1 MVVLHGNHLESL
13 RSLAVEWIRRAP
25 LAPLE
30 NETILVQSN
39 GMAQWLRLAL
49 AAPQDA
55 TPPGCG
61 IAAALDMQLPSRFV
75 WSAYRAV
82 LGAEA
87 VPLESPYAKRPLTWR
102 LMRLLPEC
110 LQGEAFAPLH
120 RFLQDDDPG
129 QGGDL
134 RKRFQLAERLAD
146 LFDQYQ
152 VYRADWLMD
161 WAAGQDI
168 LRDARGQTRV
178 LAPGQRWQAEL
189 WRLLQADIGPAH
201 EGGSRA
207 AVHARYREAVRTL
220 EARPA
225 GLPRRII
232 VFGISSLPGQI
243 LEALEGLARF
253 CQVLV
258 CVHNPCQYYWADIV
272 ADKDLLR
279 AQRRRQARKEGMPEA
294 LDAADQHNHAHPLL
308 AAWGKQGRDYIGLL
322 DEHDDPARYDRVLG
336 AVDWPRERVDVF
348 EEHGE
353 RGPGDCLLHQLQDD
367 IRALR
372 PLAETREAWP
382 PVGRGDRSLQFHVA
396 HSPLREVELL
406 HDRLLDHFQRDP
418 ALRPRDVIV
427 MVPDIDQYAPHIE
440 AVFGQP
446 DRHDPRYIPYTL
458 SDQGS
463 RGRDPV
469 LIALEQLLGLP
480 ESRMGVGELLDLLD
494 VPALRRRFG
503 IAEEDLVRLHRW
515 AEGAG
520 VRWGLAAAQRAGLGL
535 PEGLDQNTWRFGL
548 RRMLLGYALGDQGP
562 WQDIE
567 PFDEIGGI
575 DAALLG
581 PLESLITALE
591 TAWAWLR
598 EPHAPGDWASRL
610 AGLLADF
617 FDPDTDAEL
626 ETVEKLRD
634 ALEQWREDCAA
645 AALEEPLPLAV
656 VREQWLA
663 SQDDSGVGQRFL
675 AGSVNFCTL
684 MPMRAIPFQVVCLLG
699 MNDGDY
705 PRSPTPVD
713 FDLMAQ
719 DYRPGDRSRREDDRY
734 LFLEAL
740 LSARRQL
747 HVSWVGRHVR
757 DNEPR
762 PPSVLVGQLRDH
774 LAAGWTLAA
783 SVADGA
789 AAAGT
794 DAGSDTG
801 PDAGAADP
809 GQALVRHLTLE
820 HPLQPFS
827 PLNFPPGSD
836 VARHYTFARE
846 WEAVHAPAPE
856 APVPIEAAGA
866 PVPLLEAERE
876 PCAVAPE
883 TLARFLRFPVEAF
896 FRHRLGVFFD
906 EEEAPSDDLEPFG
919 LAGLEQWQV
928 RQHLVATAL
937 QTADDASAWPGVLE
951 TESARLQR
959 AGRLPLGAAGELE
972 RGAMV
977 DEAARLLDRIA
988 ARQAEYPDMLPVGRP
1003 LRLECAHWSLEA
1015 VPPAL
1020 RGNGHARICLDYSA
1034 SRIADGKSWRFGKLM
1049 APWVLHLLAN
1059 AGEGGVG
1066 SELVALDTRLQLPGL
1081 EAGLAEELLATLL
1094 EAWVAGQ
1101 ERPLPL
1107 ACGAGF
1113 AWLVAEA
1120 TDKDPREAALRALR
1134 GSDFKA
1140 GEWSRSPAL
1149 ARAWPDP
1156 ETLLDDPDFG
1166 LWCDRLYRPLFVVL
1180 NRTEDAA

>member
-13 RSLAVEWIRRAP
+13 RTLAVEWMRRAP

-39 GMAQWLRLAL
+39 GMAQWLRHAL
-49 AAPQDA
+49 AAPPDA
-55 TPPGCG
+55 DPPGCG

-82 LGAEA
+82 LGADA

-102 LMRLLPEC
+102 LMRLLPTC
-110 LQGEAFAPLH
+110 LEQEAFAPLGQ
-120 RFLQDDDPG
+120 FLQDDDPG

-152 VYRADWLMD
+152 VYRADWLTD
-161 WAAGQDI
+161 WAAGRDV
-168 LRDARGQTRV
+168 LRDARGQARD

-189 WRLLQADIGPAH
+189 WRLLQADIGVAQ
-201 EGGSRA
+201 EGVSRS
-207 AVHARYREAVRTL
+207 AVHARYRDTVRTL
-220 EARPA
+220 ERRPE
-225 GLPRRII
+225 GLPRRVI

-258 CVHNPCQYYWADIV
+258 CVHNPCEYYWADIV

-279 AQRRRQARKEGMPEA
+279 ATRRRQARKTGMPEA
-294 LDAADQHNHAHPLL
+294 LDEAQLHNHAHPLL

-322 DEHDDPARYDRVLG
+322 DEHDDPEHYGRVLRTL
-336 AVDWPRERVDVF
+336 DWERVDVF
-348 EEHGE
+348 EPHGT
-353 RGPGDCLLHQLQDD
+353 RGPEDCLLHQLQED

-372 PLAETREAWP
+372 PLAETRETWP
-382 PVGRGDRSLQFHVA
+382 AVAAADRSIQFHVA

-406 HDRLLDHFQRDP
+406 HDRLLDHFAHDP

-427 MVPDIDQYAPHIE
+427 MLPDIDQYAPHIE

-446 DRHDPRYIPYTL
+446 ETDDPRFIPYTL
-458 SDQGS
+458 SDQGP

-469 LIALEQLLGLP
+469 LIALEQLLSLP
-480 ESRMGVGELLDLLD
+480 ESRMGVSELLDLLD
-494 VPALRRRFG
+494 VPAVRRRFG
-503 IAEEDLVRLHRW
+503 IAEEDLGHLHAW
-515 AEGAG
+515 AAGAG
-520 VRWGLAAAQRAGLGL
+520 VRWGLDAAQRAGLGL
-535 PEGLDQNTWRFGL
+535 PEGLEQNTWRFGL

-562 WQDIE
+562 WQGVE
-567 PFDEIGGI
+567 PYDEIGGLS
-575 DAALLG
+575 AALLG
-581 PLESLITALE
+581 PLEALISALE
-591 TAWAWLR
+591 EAWGWLR
-598 EPHAPGDWASRL
+598 RAHAPGDWAARL
-610 AGLLADF
+610 ATLLEQF
-617 FDPDTDAEL
+617 FAPETDAEL
-626 ETVEKLRD
+626 FTLERLGE

-645 AALEEPLPLAV
+645 AGLEEALPLAV

-663 SQDDSGVGQRFL
+663 SQEDSGVGQRFL

-705 PRSPTPVD
+705 PRSPTPMD

-774 LAAGWTLAA
+774 LAAGWGLAG
-783 SVADGA
+783 VDGPE
-789 AAAGT
+789 AG
-794 DAGSDTG
+794 
-801 PDAGAADP
+801 P
-809 GQALVRHLTLE
+809 ALVEHLTTW

-827 PLNFPPGSD
+827 PVNFPAGD
-836 VARHYTFARE
+836 DERHFTYARE
-846 WEAVHAPAPE
+846 WEAVHAADVAPAE
-856 APVPIEAAGA
+856 GACEPI
-866 PVPLLEAERE
+866 PLLEAERE
-876 PCAVAPE
+876 PRAVAPE
-883 TLARFLRFPVEAF
+883 ALARFLRFPVEAF
-896 FRHRLGVFFD
+896 FRYRLGVFFD
-906 EEEAPSDDLEPFG
+906 EEEAPGEDLEPFG
-919 LAGLEQWQV
+919 LGGLEQWQV
-928 RQHLVATAL
+928 RQNLVATAL
-937 QTADDASAWPGVLE
+937 ESAADAAAWPEILQV
-951 TESARLQR
+951 ESARLQR
-959 AGRLPLGAAGELE
+959 AGWLPLGAAGELE

-977 DEAARLLDRIA
+977 DEAARLLERIGERLA
-988 ARQAEYPDMLPVGRP
+988 LYPERLEAGRP
-1003 LRLECAHWSLEA
+1003 LRLEHAHWGLEA

-1020 RGNGHARICLDYSA
+1020 RGDGEGRVRVCLDYTA
-1034 SRIADGKSWRFGKLM
+1034 SRIANGKKWRYDKLM
-1049 APWVLHLLAN
+1049 APWVMHLLAN
-1059 AGEGGVG
+1059 AGAGDVG
-1066 SELVALDTRLQLPGL
+1066 SELVALDTRLTLPGL
-1081 EAGLAEELLATLL
+1081 ESGLAEELLGTLL
-1094 EAWVAGQ
+1094 EAWAAGQ

-1107 ACGAGF
+1107 ACAAAF
-1113 AWLVAEA
+1113 AWLEAE
-1120 TDKDPREAALRALR
+1120 DGQKDPYDEALKTLR
-1134 GSDFKA
+1134 GNDYSP

-1156 ETLLDDPDFG
+1156 ETLLADPDFG
-1166 LWCDRLYRPLFVVL
+1166 FWRDRVYRPVFVVV
-1180 NRTEDAA
+1180 NQSEVAE

>member
-1 MVVLHGNHLESL
+1 MGESRELQPGMVVLHGNHLESL
-13 RSLAVEWIRRAP
+13 RTLAVEWMRRAP

-39 GMAQWLRLAL
+39 GMAQWLRHAL
-49 AAPQDA
+49 AAPPDA
-55 TPPGCG
+55 DPPGCG

-82 LGAEA
+82 LGADA

-102 LMRLLPEC
+102 LMRLLPTC
-110 LQGEAFAPLH
+110 LGQEAFAPLGQ
-120 RFLQDDDPG
+120 FLQDDDPG

-152 VYRADWLMD
+152 VYRADWLTD
-161 WAAGQDI
+161 WAAGRDV
-168 LRDARGQTRV
+168 LRDARGQARD

-189 WRLLQADIGPAH
+189 WRLLQADIGVAQ
-201 EGGSRA
+201 EGVSRS
-207 AVHARYREAVRTL
+207 AVHARYLDTVRTL
-220 EARPA
+220 ERRPE
-225 GLPRRII
+225 GLPRRVI

-258 CVHNPCQYYWADIV
+258 CVHNPCEYYWADIV

-279 AQRRRQARKEGMPEA
+279 ATRRRQARKAGMPEA
-294 LDAADQHNHAHPLL
+294 LDEAQLHNHAHPLL

-322 DEHDDPARYDRVLG
+322 DEHDDPEHYGRVLRTL
-336 AVDWPRERVDVF
+336 DWERVDVF
-348 EEHGE
+348 EPHGM
-353 RGPGDCLLHQLQDD
+353 RGPEDCLLHQLQED

-372 PLAETREAWP
+372 PLAETRETWP
-382 PVGRGDRSLQFHVA
+382 AVAVADRSIQFHVA

-406 HDRLLDHFQRDP
+406 HDRLLDHFAHDP

-446 DRHDPRYIPYTL
+446 ESDDPRFIPYTL
-458 SDQGS
+458 SDQGP

-469 LIALEQLLGLP
+469 LIALEQLLSLP
-480 ESRMGVGELLDLLD
+480 ESRMGVSELLDLLD
-494 VPALRRRFG
+494 VPAVRRRFG
-503 IAEEDLVRLHRW
+503 IAEEDLAQLHAW
-515 AEGAG
+515 AAGAG
-520 VRWGLAAAQRAGLGL
+520 VRWGLDAAQRAGLGL
-535 PEGLDQNTWRFGL
+535 PEGLEQNTWRFGL

-562 WQDIE
+562 WQGVE
-567 PFDEIGGI
+567 PYDEIGGLS
-575 DAALLG
+575 AALLG
-581 PLESLITALE
+581 PLEALISALE
-591 TAWAWLR
+591 EAWDWLR
-598 EPHAPGDWASRL
+598 RAHAPGDWAARL
-610 AGLLADF
+610 AALLEQF
-617 FDPDTDAEL
+617 FAPETDAEL
-626 ETVEKLRD
+626 FTLERLGE

-645 AALEEPLPLAV
+645 AGLEEALPLAV

-774 LAAGWTLAA
+774 LAAGWGLAG
-783 SVADGA
+783 VDGPE
-789 AAAGT
+789 AG
-794 DAGSDTG
+794 
-801 PDAGAADP
+801 P
-809 GQALVRHLTLE
+809 ALVEHLTTW

-827 PLNFPPGSD
+827 PLNFPAD
-836 VARHYTFARE
+836 DDERHFTYARE
-846 WEAVHAPAPE
+846 WEAVHDADVAPAE
-856 APVPIEAAGA
+856 GACEPI
-866 PVPLLEAERE
+866 PLLEAERE
-876 PCAVAPE
+876 PRAVAPE
-883 TLARFLRFPVEAF
+883 ALARFLRFPVEAF
-896 FRHRLGVFFD
+896 FRYRLGVFFD
-906 EEEAPSDDLEPFG
+906 EEEAPGDDLEPFG
-919 LAGLEQWQV
+919 LGGLEQWQV
-928 RQHLVATAL
+928 RQNLVATAL
-937 QTADDASAWPGVLE
+937 ESAADAAAWPEILQV
-951 TESARLQR
+951 ESARLQR
-959 AGRLPLGAAGELE
+959 AGWLPLGAAGELE

-977 DEAARLLDRIA
+977 DEAARLLERIGERLA
-988 ARQAEYPDMLPVGRP
+988 LYPERLEAGRP
-1003 LRLECAHWSLEA
+1003 LRLEHAHWGLEA

-1020 RGNGHARICLDYSA
+1020 RGDGEGRVRVCLDYTA
-1034 SRIADGKSWRFGKLM
+1034 SRIANGKKWRYDKLM
-1049 APWVLHLLAN
+1049 APWVMHLLAN
-1059 AGEGGVG
+1059 AGAGDVG
-1066 SELVALDTRLQLPGL
+1066 SELVALDTRLTLPGL
-1081 EAGLAEELLATLL
+1081 ESGLAEELLGTLL
-1094 EAWVAGQ
+1094 EAWAAGQ

-1107 ACGAGF
+1107 ACAAAF
-1113 AWLVAEA
+1113 AWLEAEDGPKA
-1120 TDKDPREAALRALR
+1120 PYDEALKTLR
-1134 GSDFKA
+1134 GNDYSP

-1156 ETLLDDPDFG
+1156 ETLLADPDFG
-1166 LWCDRLYRPLFVVL
+1166 FWRDRVYRPVFVVV
-1180 NRTEDAA
+1180 NQSEVAE

>member
-1 MVVLHGNHLESL
+1 MVVLHGNRLESL
-13 RSLAVEWIRRAP
+13 RTLAVEWMRRAP

-39 GMAQWLRLAL
+39 GMAQWLRHAL
-49 AAPQDA
+49 AAPPDA
-55 TPPGCG
+55 DPPGCG

-110 LQGEAFAPLH
+110 LGQEAFAPL
-120 RFLQDDDPG
+120 RQFLQDDDPG

-152 VYRADWLMD
+152 VYRADWLTD
-161 WAAGQDI
+161 WGAGRDV
-168 LRDARGQTRV
+168 LRDARGQE
-178 LAPGQRWQAEL
+178 LELPPGQRWQAEL
-189 WRLLQADIGPAH
+189 WRLLQADIGA
-201 EGGSRA
+201 EREAVSRS
-207 AVHARYREAVRTL
+207 AVHARYMETVGAL
-220 EARPA
+220 ESRPA

-258 CVHNPCQYYWADIV
+258 CVHNPCEYYWADIV

-279 AQRRRQARKEGMPEA
+279 ATRRRQVRKAGMPEA
-294 LDAADQHNHAHPLL
+294 LEEAELHNHAHPLL

-322 DEHDDPARYDRVLG
+322 DEHDDPSRYGQVLRTM
-336 AVDWPRERVDVF
+336 DWERVDVF
-348 EEHGE
+348 EAHGT
-353 RGPGDCLLHQLQDD
+353 RGSDDCLLHQLQDD
-367 IRALR
+367 IRELR

-382 PVGRGDRSLQFHVA
+382 VVASEDRSIQFHVA

-406 HDRLLDHFQRDP
+406 HDRLLDHFERDP

-446 DRHDPRYIPYTL
+446 EADDPRFIPYTL
-458 SDQGS
+458 SDQGP

-469 LIALEQLLGLP
+469 LIALEPLLSLP
-480 ESRMGVGELLDLLD
+480 ESRMGVSELLDLLD
-494 VPALRRRFG
+494 VPAVRRRFG
-503 IAEEDLVRLHRW
+503 IAEDDLGTLHRW
-515 AEGAG
+515 AEGSG
-520 VRWGLAAAQRAGLGL
+520 VRWGLDAAQRAGLGL
-535 PEGLDQNTWRFGL
+535 PEGLEQNTWRFGL
-548 RRMLLGYALGDQGP
+548 RRMLLGYAMGDQGP
-562 WQDIE
+562 WQALE
-567 PFDEIGGI
+567 PFDEIGGLG
-575 DAALLG
+575 AALLG
-581 PLESLITALE
+581 PMDALITALE
-591 TAWAWLR
+591 EAWTWLR
-598 EPHAPGDWASRL
+598 QPHTPEDWAAHL
-610 AGLLADF
+610 GALLEQF
-617 FDPDTDAEL
+617 FAAESDAEL
-626 ETVEKLRD
+626 YTLEQLGE
-634 ALEQWREDCAA
+634 ALDQWREDCAA
-645 AALEEPLPLAV
+645 AGLEEALPLAV

-675 AGSVNFCTL
+675 AGQVNFCTL

-713 FDLMAQ
+713 FDLMAS

-774 LAAGWTLAA
+774 LAAGWGLTG
-783 SVADGA
+783 VEGPE
-789 AAAGT
+789 AG
-794 DAGSDTG
+794 
-801 PDAGAADP
+801 PE
-809 GQALVRHLTLE
+809 LVKHLTTW

-827 PLNFPPGSD
+827 PVNFPAAKGAE
-836 VARHYTFARE
+836 ARHFTYARE
-846 WEAVHAPAPE
+846 WEAMHDPAPSPAVDSKGAPA
-856 APVPIEAAGA
+856 A
-866 PVPLLEAERE
+866 VPLLEAERE
-876 PCAVAPE
+876 PRALGAE
-883 TLARFLRFPVEAF
+883 ALTRFLRYPVEAF
-896 FRHRLGVFFD
+896 FRYRLGVFFD
-906 EEEAPSDDLEPFG
+906 EEDATGDDLEPFG
-919 LAGLEQWQV
+919 LGGLEQWQV
-928 RQHLVATAL
+928 RQQLVAAAL
-937 QTADDASAWPGVLE
+937 ETTEAVDAWPAILQA
-951 TESARLQR
+951 ESARMQR

-977 DEAARLLDRIA
+977 AEATRLLERIGERYA
-988 ARQAEYPDMLPVGRP
+988 LYPDALSAARP
-1003 LRLECAHWSLEA
+1003 LRLEHEHWGLEA

-1020 RGNGHARICLDYSA
+1020 RSNGQARVCLDYTA
-1034 SRIADGKSWRFGKLM
+1034 SRIKDGKKWRFDKLM
-1049 APWVLHLLAN
+1049 APWVRHLLAN
-1059 AGEGGVG
+1059 AGSGDVG
-1066 SELVALDTRLQLPGL
+1066 SELVALDTRLDLPGL
-1081 EAGLAEELLATLL
+1081 EAGLAEELLGTLL
-1094 EAWVAGQ
+1094 EAWAAGQ

-1107 ACGAGF
+1107 ACGAAF
-1113 AWLVAEA
+1113 AWLGAKDG
-1120 TDKDPREAALRALR
+1120 TKDPDEEALKTLR
-1134 GSDFKA
+1134 GSDFSA
-1140 GEWSRSPAL
+1140 GDWSRSPAL
-1149 ARAWPDP
+1149 ARAWRDP
-1156 ETLLDDPDFG
+1156 ESLLEDPDFAF
-1166 LWCDRLYRPLFVVL
+1166 WRDRIYRPVYVVVGQA
-1180 NRTEDAA
+1180 EASE

>member
-13 RSLAVEWIRRAP
+13 RTLAVEWMRRAP
-25 LAPLE
+25 LGPLE

-39 GMAQWLRLAL
+39 GMAQWLRHAL
-49 AAPQDA
+49 AAPPDA
-55 TPPGCG
+55 DPPGCG

-82 LGAEA
+82 LGPEA

-110 LQGEAFAPLH
+110 LAQDAFVPL
-120 RFLQDDDPG
+120 RQFLQDDDPG

-152 VYRADWLMD
+152 VYRADWLTD
-161 WAAGQDI
+161 WAAGRDL
-168 LRDARGQTRV
+168 LRDARGQEHE

-189 WRLLQADIGPAH
+189 WRLLQADIGVAQ
-201 EGGSRA
+201 EGVSRS
-207 AVHARYREAVRTL
+207 AVHARYMEMVRTL
-220 EARPA
+220 ERRPP

-258 CVHNPCQYYWADIV
+258 CVHNPCAYYWADIV

-279 AQRRRQARKEGMPEA
+279 ATRRRQARKAGMPEA
-294 LDAADQHNHAHPLL
+294 LDEAELHNHAHPLL

-322 DEHDDPARYDRVLG
+322 DEHDDPEHYGRVLCTL
-336 AVDWPRERVDVF
+336 DWERVDVF
-348 EEHGE
+348 EPHGM
-353 RGPGDCLLHQLQDD
+353 RGPEDCLLHQLQED
-367 IRALR
+367 IRELR
-372 PLAETREAWP
+372 PLAETRETWP
-382 PVGRGDRSLQFHVA
+382 AVPAADRSIQFHVA

-406 HDRLLDHFQRDP
+406 HDRLLDHFERDP

-446 DRHDPRYIPYTL
+446 ETDDPRFIPYTL
-458 SDQGS
+458 SDQGP

-469 LIALEQLLGLP
+469 LIALEQLLSLP
-480 ESRMGVGELLDLLD
+480 ESRMGVSELLDLLD
-494 VPALRRRFG
+494 VPAVRRRFG
-503 IAEEDLVRLHRW
+503 IAEEDLGQLHHW
-515 AEGAG
+515 AEGSG
-520 VRWGLAAAQRAGLGL
+520 VRWGLDAAQRAGLGL
-535 PEGLDQNTWRFGL
+535 PEGLEQNTWRFGL

-562 WQDIE
+562 WQGLE
-567 PFDEIGGI
+567 PYDEIGGLS
-575 DAALLG
+575 AALLG
-581 PLESLITALE
+581 PLEALITALE
-591 TAWAWLR
+591 EAWGWLR
-598 EPHAPGDWASRL
+598 QTRAPEDWATHL
-610 AGLLADF
+610 GGLLDKF
-617 FDPDTDAEL
+617 FAAETDAEL
-626 ETVEKLRD
+626 FTLEQLGE
-634 ALEQWREDCAA
+634 ALDQWREDCAA
-645 AALEEPLPLAV
+645 AGLEEALPLAV

-675 AGSVNFCTL
+675 AGQVNFCTL

-774 LAAGWTLAA
+774 LAAGWGLTGF
-783 SVADGA
+783 DGPE
-789 AAAGT
+789 AG
-794 DAGSDTG
+794 
-801 PDAGAADP
+801 P
-809 GQALVRHLTLE
+809 ALVDHLTTW

-827 PLNFPPGSD
+827 PVNFPAGGD
-836 VARHYTFARE
+836 DRHYTYARE
-846 WEAVHAPAPE
+846 WEAVHDPD
-856 APVPIEAAGA
+856 PVPAADAAGA
-866 PVPLLEAERE
+866 PEPVPLLDAERE
-876 PCAVAPE
+876 PRAVAPE
-883 TLARFLRFPVEAF
+883 ALTRFLRFPVEAF
-896 FRHRLGVFFD
+896 FRYRLGVFFD
-906 EEEAPSDDLEPFG
+906 EEEAAGDDLEPFG

-928 RQHLVATAL
+928 RQQLVAAAL
-937 QTADDASAWPGVLE
+937 ETTDDAAAWPEILE
-951 TESARLQR
+951 AESARLQR

-977 DEAARLLDRIA
+977 DEAARLLERIGERLA
-988 ARQAEYPDMLPVGRP
+988 LYPDRLKAGRP
-1003 LRLECAHWSLEA
+1003 LRLEHAHWGLEA
-1015 VPPAL
+1015 VPSAL
-1020 RGNGHARICLDYSA
+1020 RSDGQARICLDYTA
-1034 SRIADGKSWRFGKLM
+1034 SRIANGRKWRYDKLM
-1049 APWVLHLLAN
+1049 APWVMHLLAN

-1066 SELVALDTRLQLPGL
+1066 SELVALDTRLTLPGL
-1081 EAGLAEELLATLL
+1081 EPGLAEELLGTLL
-1094 EAWVAGQ
+1094 EAWAAGQ

-1107 ACGAGF
+1107 ACGAAF
-1113 AWLVAEA
+1113 AWLEAEEA
-1120 TDKDPREAALRALR
+1120 SKDPYDEAVKTLR
-1134 GSDFKA
+1134 GNDYA
-1140 GEWSRSPAL
+1140 PGEWSRSPAL

-1166 LWCDRLYRPLFVVL
+1166 FWRDRVYRPVFFVV
-1180 NRTEDAA
+1180 NQAESSE

>member
-13 RSLAVEWIRRAP
+13 RTLAVEWMRRAP

-39 GMAQWLRLAL
+39 GMAQWLRHAL
-49 AAPQDA
+49 AAPPDA
-55 TPPGCG
+55 DPPGCG

-82 LGAEA
+82 LGADA

-102 LMRLLPEC
+102 LMRLLPTC
-110 LQGEAFAPLH
+110 LGQEAFAPLGQ
-120 RFLQDDDPG
+120 FLQDDDPG

-152 VYRADWLMD
+152 VYRADWLTD
-161 WAAGQDI
+161 WAAGRDV
-168 LRDARGQTRV
+168 LRDARGQARD

-189 WRLLQADIGPAH
+189 WRLLQADIGVAQ
-201 EGGSRA
+201 EGVSRS
-207 AVHARYREAVRTL
+207 AVHARYLDTVRGL
-220 EARPA
+220 ERRPE
-225 GLPRRII
+225 GLPRRVI

-258 CVHNPCQYYWADIV
+258 CVHNPCEYYWADIV

-279 AQRRRQARKEGMPEA
+279 ATRRRQARKAGMPEA
-294 LDAADQHNHAHPLL
+294 LDEAQLHNHAHPLL

-322 DEHDDPARYDRVLG
+322 DEHDDPEHYGRVLRTL
-336 AVDWPRERVDVF
+336 DWERVDVF
-348 EEHGE
+348 EPHGT
-353 RGPGDCLLHQLQDD
+353 RGPEDCLLHQLQED

-372 PLAETREAWP
+372 PLAETRDTWP
-382 PVGRGDRSLQFHVA
+382 AVAAADRSIQFHVA

-406 HDRLLDHFQRDP
+406 HDRLLEHFARDP

-446 DRHDPRYIPYTL
+446 ETDDPRFIPYTL
-458 SDQGS
+458 SDQGP

-469 LIALEQLLGLP
+469 LIALEQLLSLP
-480 ESRMGVGELLDLLD
+480 ESRMGVSELLDLLD
-494 VPALRRRFG
+494 VPAVRRRFG
-503 IAEEDLVRLHRW
+503 IAEEDLAQLHAW
-515 AEGAG
+515 AAGAG
-520 VRWGLAAAQRAGLGL
+520 VRWGLDAAQRAGLGL
-535 PEGLDQNTWRFGL
+535 PEGLEQNTWRFGL

-562 WQDIE
+562 WQGVE
-567 PFDEIGGI
+567 PYDEIGGLS
-575 DAALLG
+575 AALLG
-581 PLESLITALE
+581 PLEALISALE
-591 TAWAWLR
+591 DAWGWLR
-598 EPHAPGDWASRL
+598 RAHAPGDWA
-610 AGLLADF
+610 AGLAALLEQSFA
-617 FDPDTDAEL
+617 PETDAEL
-626 ETVEKLRD
+626 FTLERLGE

-645 AALEEPLPLAV
+645 AGLEEALPLAV

-705 PRSPTPVD
+705 PRSPTPMD

-774 LAAGWTLAA
+774 LAAGWGLAG
-783 SVADGA
+783 VDGPE
-789 AAAGT
+789 AG
-794 DAGSDTG
+794 
-801 PDAGAADP
+801 P
-809 GQALVRHLTLE
+809 ALVEYLTTW

-827 PLNFPPGSD
+827 PLNFPAGD
-836 VARHYTFARE
+836 DERHFTYARE
-846 WEAVHAPAPE
+846 WEAVHAAD
-856 APVPIEAAGA
+856 PVPAEGA
-866 PVPLLEAERE
+866 CEPIPLLEAERE
-876 PCAVAPE
+876 PRAVAPE
-883 TLARFLRFPVEAF
+883 ALARFLRFPVEAF
-896 FRHRLGVFFD
+896 FRYRLGVFFD
-906 EEEAPSDDLEPFG
+906 EEEAPGDDLEPFG
-919 LAGLEQWQV
+919 LGGLEQWQV
-928 RQHLVATAL
+928 RQNLVATAL
-937 QTADDASAWPGVLE
+937 ESAADAAAWPEILQV
-951 TESARLQR
+951 ESARLQR
-959 AGRLPLGAAGELE
+959 AGWLPLGAAGELE

-977 DEAARLLDRIA
+977 DEAARLLERIGERLA
-988 ARQAEYPDMLPVGRP
+988 LYPERLEAGRP
-1003 LRLECAHWSLEA
+1003 LRLEHAHWGLEA

-1020 RGNGHARICLDYSA
+1020 RGDGEGRVRVCLDYTA
-1034 SRIADGKSWRFGKLM
+1034 SRIANGKKWRYDKLM
-1049 APWVLHLLAN
+1049 APWVMHLLAN
-1059 AGEGGVG
+1059 AGAGDVG
-1066 SELVALDTRLQLPGL
+1066 SELVALDTRLTLPGL
-1081 EAGLAEELLATLL
+1081 ESGLAEELLGTLL
-1094 EAWVAGQ
+1094 EAWAAGQ

-1107 ACGAGF
+1107 ACAAAF
-1113 AWLVAEA
+1113 AWLEAE
-1120 TDKDPREAALRALR
+1120 DGQKDPYDEALKTLR
-1134 GSDFKA
+1134 GNDYSP

-1156 ETLLDDPDFG
+1156 ETLLADPDFG
-1166 LWCDRLYRPLFVVL
+1166 FWRDRVYRPVFVVV
-1180 NRTEDAA
+1180 NQSEVAE

>member
-1 MVVLHGNHLESL
+1 MESRELQPGMVVLHGNHLESL
-13 RSLAVEWIRRAP
+13 RTLAVEWMRRAP
-25 LAPLE
+25 LGPLE

-39 GMAQWLRLAL
+39 GMAQWLRHAL
-49 AAPQDA
+49 AAPLDA
-55 TPPGCG
+55 DPPGCG

-110 LQGEAFAPLH
+110 LAQEAFAPL
-120 RFLQDDDPG
+120 RQFLQDDDPG

-152 VYRADWLMD
+152 VYRADWLTD
-161 WAAGQDI
+161 WAAGRDI
-168 LRDARGQTRV
+168 LRDARGQERE

-189 WRLLQADIGPAH
+189 WRLLQADIGAAR
-201 EGGSRA
+201 EAVSRS
-207 AVHARYREAVRTL
+207 AVHARYMDAVRAL
-220 EARPA
+220 EQRPA
-225 GLPRRII
+225 RLPRRII

-258 CVHNPCQYYWADIV
+258 CVHNPCEYYWADIV

-279 AQRRRQARKEGMPEA
+279 ATRRRQARKAGMPEV
-294 LDAADQHNHAHPLL
+294 LDEAELHNHAHPLL

-322 DEHDDPARYDRVLG
+322 DEHDDPEHYGRVLRTL
-336 AVDWPRERVDVF
+336 DWERVDVF
-348 EEHGE
+348 EPHGT
-353 RGPGDCLLHQLQDD
+353 RGPEDCLLHQLQED
-367 IRALR
+367 IRELR
-372 PLAETREAWP
+372 PLAETRETWP
-382 PVGRGDRSLQFHVA
+382 AVAAEDHSIQFHVA

-406 HDRLLDHFQRDP
+406 HDRLLDHFERDSS
-418 ALRPRDVIV
+418 LRPRDVIV

-446 DRHDPRYIPYTL
+446 ETDDPRFIPYTL
-458 SDQGS
+458 SDQGP

-469 LIALEQLLGLP
+469 LIALEQLLSLP
-480 ESRMGVGELLDLLD
+480 ESRMGVSELLDLLD
-494 VPALRRRFG
+494 VPAVRRRFG
-503 IAEEDLVRLHRW
+503 IEEDDLGQLHRW
-515 AEGAG
+515 AEGSG
-520 VRWGLAAAQRAGLGL
+520 VRWGLDAAQRAGLGL
-535 PEGLDQNTWRFGL
+535 PEGLEQNTWRFGL
-548 RRMLLGYALGDQGP
+548 RRMLLGYAMGDQGP
-562 WQDIE
+562 WQGLE
-567 PFDEIGGI
+567 PFDEIGGLS
-575 DAALLG
+575 AALLG
-581 PLESLITALE
+581 PMDALITALE
-591 TAWAWLR
+591 DAWAWLR
-598 EPHAPGDWASRL
+598 QAHAPADWATHL
-610 AGLLADF
+610 GGLLEQFLAAE
-617 FDPDTDAEL
+617 TDAEL
-626 ETVEKLRD
+626 FTLEQLGE
-634 ALEQWREDCAA
+634 ALDQWREDCAA
-645 AALEEPLPLAV
+645 AGLEEALPLAV

-675 AGSVNFCTL
+675 AGQVNFCTL

-713 FDLMAQ
+713 FDLMAN

-774 LAAGWTLAA
+774 LAAGWGL
-783 SVADGA
+783 VEADGPE
-789 AAAGT
+789 AGL
-794 DAGSDTG
+794 
-801 PDAGAADP
+801 
-809 GQALVRHLTLE
+809 ALVEHLTTW

-827 PLNFPPGSD
+827 PVNFPATDAAGD
-836 VARHYTFARE
+836 RHFTYARE
-846 WEAVHAPAPE
+846 WEAVHDTAPA
-856 APVPIEAAGA
+856 AVADAAAGA
-866 PVPLLEAERE
+866 PAAVPLLEAERE
-876 PCAVAPE
+876 PRALGPE
-883 TLARFLRFPVEAF
+883 ALTRFLRFPVEAF

-906 EEEAPSDDLEPFG
+906 EEEEAGDDLEPFG

-928 RQHLVATAL
+928 RQQLVAAAL
-937 QTADDASAWPGVLE
+937 ETTDEAEAWPSILE
-951 TESARLQR
+951 AESARLQR

-977 DEAARLLDRIA
+977 EEAARLLERIGERYALYPESLPA
-988 ARQAEYPDMLPVGRP
+988 ARP
-1003 LRLECAHWSLEA
+1003 LRLEHKHWGLEA

-1020 RGNGHARICLDYSA
+1020 RSDGQARMCLDYTA
-1034 SRIADGKSWRFGKLM
+1034 SRIGDGKKWRFDKLM
-1049 APWVLHLLAN
+1049 APWVMHLLAN
-1059 AGEGGVG
+1059 AGAGGVG
-1066 SELVALDTRLQLPGL
+1066 SELVGLDKRLELPGL
-1081 EAGLAEELLATLL
+1081 EPGLAEELLGTLL
-1094 EAWVAGQ
+1094 EAWAAGQ

-1107 ACGAGF
+1107 ACGAAF
-1113 AWLVAEA
+1113 AWLAAEEGSR
-1120 TDKDPREAALRALR
+1120 DPYDEALKTLR
-1134 GSDFKA
+1134 GNDFAA

-1156 ETLLDDPDFG
+1156 ETLLDDPDFAF
-1166 LWCDRLYRPLFVVL
+1166 WRDRIYRPVFFVV
-1180 NRTEDAA
+1180 NQAEDPA

>member
-13 RSLAVEWIRRAP
+13 RTLAVEWMRRAP
-25 LAPLE
+25 LTPLE

-39 GMAQWLRLAL
+39 GMAQWLRHAL
-49 AAPQDA
+49 AAPPDA
-55 TPPGCG
+55 DPPGCG

-82 LGAEA
+82 LGADA

-102 LMRLLPEC
+102 LMRLLPAC
-110 LQGEAFAPLH
+110 LGQEAFAPLGQ
-120 RFLQDDDPG
+120 FLQDDDPG

-152 VYRADWLMD
+152 VYRADWLTD
-161 WAAGQDI
+161 WAAGRDV
-168 LRDARGQTRV
+168 LRDARGQARD

-189 WRLLQADIGPAH
+189 WRLLQADIGVAQ
-201 EGGSRA
+201 EGVSRS
-207 AVHARYREAVRTL
+207 AVHARYLDTVRTL
-220 EARPA
+220 ERRPES
-225 GLPRRII
+225 LPRRVI

-258 CVHNPCQYYWADIV
+258 CVHNPCEYYWADIV

-279 AQRRRQARKEGMPEA
+279 ATRRRQARKAGMPEA
-294 LDAADQHNHAHPLL
+294 LDEAQLHNHAHPLL

-322 DEHDDPARYDRVLG
+322 DEHDDPEHYGRVLRTL
-336 AVDWPRERVDVF
+336 DWERVDVF
-348 EEHGE
+348 EPHGT
-353 RGPGDCLLHQLQDD
+353 RGPEDCLLHQLQED

-372 PLAETREAWP
+372 PLAETRETWP
-382 PVGRGDRSLQFHVA
+382 AIAVADRSIQFHVA

-406 HDRLLDHFQRDP
+406 HDRLLDHFAHDP

-446 DRHDPRYIPYTL
+446 ETDDPRFIPYTL
-458 SDQGS
+458 SDQGP

-469 LIALEQLLGLP
+469 LIALEQLLSLP
-480 ESRMGVGELLDLLD
+480 ESRMGVSELLDLLD
-494 VPALRRRFG
+494 VSAVRRRFG
-503 IAEEDLVRLHRW
+503 IAEEDLAQLHAW
-515 AEGAG
+515 AAGAG
-520 VRWGLAAAQRAGLGL
+520 VRWGLDAAQRAGLGL
-535 PEGLDQNTWRFGL
+535 PEGLEQNTWRFGL
-548 RRMLLGYALGDQGP
+548 RRMLLGYALGNQGP
-562 WQDIE
+562 WQGVE
-567 PFDEIGGI
+567 PYDEIGGLS
-575 DAALLG
+575 AALLG
-581 PLESLITALE
+581 PLEALISALE
-591 TAWAWLR
+591 DAWGWLR
-598 EPHAPGDWASRL
+598 RAHAPGGWSARL
-610 AGLLADF
+610 AALLEQF
-617 FDPDTDAEL
+617 FAPETDAEL
-626 ETVEKLRD
+626 FTLERLGE

-645 AALEEPLPLAV
+645 AGLEEALPLAV

-705 PRSPTPVD
+705 PRSPTPMD

-774 LAAGWTLAA
+774 LAAGWGLAG
-783 SVADGA
+783 VDGPE
-789 AAAGT
+789 AG
-794 DAGSDTG
+794 
-801 PDAGAADP
+801 P
-809 GQALVRHLTLE
+809 ALVEYLTTW

-827 PLNFPPGSD
+827 PVNFPAGD
-836 VARHYTFARE
+836 DERHFTYARE
-846 WEAVHAPAPE
+846 WEAVHAADVVPAE
-856 APVPIEAAGA
+856 GACEPI
-866 PVPLLEAERE
+866 PLLEAERE
-876 PCAVAPE
+876 PRAVAPE
-883 TLARFLRFPVEAF
+883 ALARFLRFPVEAF
-896 FRHRLGVFFD
+896 FRYRLGVFFD
-906 EEEAPSDDLEPFG
+906 EEEAPGDDLEPFG
-919 LAGLEQWQV
+919 LGGLEQWQV
-928 RQHLVATAL
+928 RQNLVATAL
-937 QTADDASAWPGVLE
+937 ESAADAAAWPEILQV
-951 TESARLQR
+951 ESARLQR
-959 AGRLPLGAAGELE
+959 AGWLPLGAAGELE

-977 DEAARLLDRIA
+977 DEAARLLERIGERLA
-988 ARQAEYPDMLPVGRP
+988 LYPERLEAGRP
-1003 LRLECAHWSLEA
+1003 LRLEHAHWGLEA

-1020 RGNGHARICLDYSA
+1020 RGDGEGRVRVCLDYTA
-1034 SRIADGKSWRFGKLM
+1034 SRIANGKKWRYDKLM
-1049 APWVLHLLAN
+1049 APWVMHLLAN
-1059 AGEGGVG
+1059 AGAGDVG
-1066 SELVALDTRLQLPGL
+1066 SELVALDTRLTLPGL
-1081 EAGLAEELLATLL
+1081 ESGLAEELLGTLL
-1094 EAWVAGQ
+1094 EAWAAGQ

-1107 ACGAGF
+1107 ACATAF
-1113 AWLVAEA
+1113 AWLEAEDGPKA
-1120 TDKDPREAALRALR
+1120 PYDEALKTLR
-1134 GSDFKA
+1134 GNDYSP

-1156 ETLLDDPDFG
+1156 ETLLADPDFG
-1166 LWCDRLYRPLFVVL
+1166 FWRDRVYRPVFVVV
-1180 NRTEDAA
+1180 NQSEVAE

>member
-13 RSLAVEWIRRAP
+13 RTLAVEWIRKAP

-49 AAPQDA
+49 AAPPDA

-82 LGAEA
+82 LGADA
-87 VPLESPYAKRPLTWR
+87 VPQESPYAKRPLTWR

-110 LQGEAFAPLH
+110 LEREAFAPLH

-129 QGGDL
+129 RGGDL

-146 LFDQYQ
+146 LLDQYQ

-161 WAAGQDI
+161 WAARQDV
-168 LRDARGQTRV
+168 LRDTRGQARA
-178 LAPGQRWQAEL
+178 LAPGQCWQAEL
-189 WRLLQADIGPAH
+189 WRLLQADIGPVL
-201 EGGSRA
+201 EGVSRA
-207 AVHARYREAVRTL
+207 AVHARYLEAVRTL
-220 EARPA
+220 ETRPA
-225 GLPRRII
+225 ALPRRII

-279 AQRRRQARKEGMPEA
+279 AQRRRQARKAGMPET
-294 LDAADQHNHAHPLL
+294 LEAADLHNHAHPLL

-322 DEHDDPARYDRVLG
+322 DEHDDPANYDRVLG
-336 AVDWPRERVDVF
+336 AVDWSRERVDVF
-348 EEHGE
+348 EAHGE

-372 PLAETREAWP
+372 PLAETRDLWP
-382 PVGRGDRSLQFHVA
+382 PVGRDDRSLQFHVA
-396 HSPLREVELL
+396 HGPLREVELL
-406 HDRLLDHFQRDP
+406 HDRLLDHFKSDST
-418 ALRPRDVIV
+418 LRPRDVIV

-446 DRHDPRYIPYTL
+446 DRHDRRYIPYTL
-458 SDQGS
+458 SDQGP

-494 VPALRRRFG
+494 VPAVRRRFG
-503 IAEEDLVRLHRW
+503 IAEEDLMQLHRW

-520 VRWGLAAAQRAGLGL
+520 VRWGLAATQRAGLGL

-567 PFDEIGGI
+567 PFDEIGGLS
-575 DAALLG
+575 AALLG
-581 PLESLITALE
+581 PLEALIRALE
-591 TAWAWLR
+591 AAWEWLR
-598 EPHAPGDWASRL
+598 QPHAPEDWARRL
-610 AGLLADF
+610 GGLLVDF
-617 FDPDTDAEL
+617 FDPGTDAEL

-757 DNEPR
+757 DNESR

-774 LAAGWTLAA
+774 LAAGWSLAA
-783 SVADGA
+783 
-789 AAAGT
+789 
-794 DAGSDTG
+794 
-801 PDAGAADP
+801 PDVVEGELGAGAGLASVNDTEATDP

-827 PLNFPPGSD
+827 PQNFPLAPEG
-836 VARHYTFARE
+836 ARHYTFARE
-846 WEAVHAPAPE
+846 WEAVHNPAPE
-856 APVPIEAAGA
+856 AAAETAAAGA

-876 PCAVAPE
+876 PRAVGPE
-883 TLARFLRFPVEAF
+883 ALARFLRFPVEAF

-906 EEEAPSDDLEPFG
+906 EEDPPGADLEPFG
-919 LAGLEQWQV
+919 LDGLEQWQV
-928 RQHLVATAL
+928 RQHLVAAAL
-937 QTADDASAWPGVLE
+937 ETTTDPTAWPAILA

-959 AGRLPLGAAGELE
+959 AGRLPLGAAGALE
-972 RGAMV
+972 REAMV
-977 DEAARLLDRIA
+977 AEAERLLERIG
-988 ARQAEYPDMLPVGRP
+988 ARHAEYPDVLPAGRP

-1020 RGNGHARICLDYSA
+1020 RGNAHARVCLDYSA
-1034 SRIADGKSWRFGKLM
+1034 SRIADGKSWRFDKLM
-1049 APWVLHLLAN
+1049 VPWVLHLLAN
-1059 AGEGGVG
+1059 TGDGGVG
-1066 SELVALDTRLQLPGL
+1066 SELVALDTQLQLPGL

-1120 TDKDPREAALRALR
+1120 ADRDPWEVALRTLR
-1134 GSDFKA
+1134 GSDFMA

-1166 LWCDRLYRPLFVVL
+1166 LWRDRLYRPLFVVL